1 MPCDQEGKIRSFHLK
16 KEVLKTDHC
25 MYVHSCWERR
35 ADELRVLNGATECSG
50 SSCAA
55 HGWRGREGPRCS
67 LRCASRPRPSWL
79 LGSAAGFCVPLQMA
93 AVVAAGHNKAAF
105 PTRALCCAWCWQCS
119 PPHPHTALSAS
130 QHPAALLSSG
140 CAATRSC
147 V

>member
-1 MPCDQEGKIRSFHLK
+1 
-16 KEVLKTDHC
+16 
-25 MYVHSCWERR
+25 MYVHSCWEWR
-35 ADELRVLNGATECSG
+35 ADELRVLNGATERSG

-105 PTRALCCAWCWQCS
+105 PAL
-119 PPHPHTALSAS
+119 
-130 QHPAALLSSG
+130 
-140 CAATRSC
+140 
-147 V
+147 

>member
-25 MYVHSCWERR
+25 MYVHSCWEWR
-35 ADELRVLNGATECSG
+35 ADELRVLNGATERSG

-93 AVVAAGHNKAAF
+93 AVVAAGHNKAGA
-105 PTRALCCAWCWQCS
+105 CCAGPLPWAAAG
-119 PPHPHTALSAS
+119 PPSFRGGAAASARGATANRCRE
-130 QHPAALLSSG
+130 PAV
-140 CAATRSC
+140 CTRSRP
-147 V
+147 